1 MKYFLSSSFLQPCGL
16 QVFND
21 EKIEP
26 KLIHFEF
33 CMQLYFFMPEASL
46 IIQLGKNIVF
56 VFLFLFWWQLIGRQV
71 LQVKKYNFFIIPQI
85 IIPFYKHALGGA
97 LEIEQHFKDNS
108 MLINNK
114 YLCAKLLYE
123 LQFMMINSIKQLA
136 VQMMN
141 SISRIHSK
149 LTTNYLI
156 SNLYI
161 CDSFVNKYKICYC

>member
-56 VFLFLFWWQLIGRQV
+56 VFLFLFWW
-71 LQVKKYNFFIIPQI
+71 
-85 IIPFYKHALGGA
+85 
-97 LEIEQHFKDNS
+97 
-108 MLINNK
+108 
-114 YLCAKLLYE
+114 
-123 LQFMMINSIKQLA
+123 
-136 VQMMN
+136 
-141 SISRIHSK
+141 
-149 LTTNYLI
+149 
-156 SNLYI
+156 
-161 CDSFVNKYKICYC
+161 